1 VVCSGLRAKCS
12 QTDLYGMR
20 AAESKRHTNAV
31 SLPPPPP
38 PTARAFV
45 SESPG
50 SVKFDGRLVGRTD
63 GVDAAAAGQRTAA
76 DWHGSS

>member
-1 VVCSGLRAKCS
+1 
-12 QTDLYGMR
+12 MR
-20 AAESKRHTNAV
+20 AADGKRRTKAV
-31 SLPPPPP
+31 SLQPAPPPP

-50 SVKFDGRLVGRTD
+50 SVKFDERLVGRTD

-76 DWHGSS
+76 DWHDSS